1 MKTTLIYSLAF
12 AMAVT
17 LATTGCRH
25 KATPITPMHSRE

>member
-25 KATPITPMHSRE
+25 KRHSR